1 MSNLV
6 TLELGSPKWI
16 GNARQ
21 QATCTVGATAS
32 PTDSKV
38 SVPFFS
44 GAVRSFGFRVS
55 PPSARLPTAVSLVFG
70 GQTIAVATEFE
81 PVAGEVGAYTIRFF
95 EEPAPPLPLNL
106 LVYHE
111 IELCFD
117 GLDGPAKCAHVTT
130 TAVMESAVEGTGTQ
144 VQFPP
149 SGDAYQSVDVP
160 VAPKGMVLPRDGTPL
175 ALCFRHGMVG
185 YNYSIRASDL

>member
-1 MSNLV
+1 MDRQRAAASDVHRRGHGVAN
-6 TLELGSPKWI
+6 
-16 GNARQ
+16 RQ
-21 QATCTVGATAS
+21 QG
-32 PTDSKV
+32 
-38 SVPFFS
+38 FS
-44 GAVRSFGFRVS
+44 AFLLGRCQVV
-55 PPSARLPTAVSLVFG
+55 RLPTAVSLVFG